1 MAVNGGSVG
10 VDVHPIPNSPSVSFP
25 APSISGDRFVQEYKT
40 DDPDELIQG
49 VHIPHKIALG
59 AFPDGE
65 LMQGDWWFGMPVRAD
80 QLIGRGDRDSSAP
93 VMKGRSV
100 MAWNEFYSKPENQF
114 PTEAG
119 AWKAGI
125 EQRFIGVLKATRVG
139 DSYHS
144 FTVGRRAFNV
154 LNYWSPTRD
163 KDPVTTSDHLWF
175 HLIAEQDATTAK
187 WRLRFEP
194 YCEPYGVPED
204 KVVVQRWRVAR
215 VQHADPLSFQTPMKE
230 GPPLTQSKRAE
241 NLKPEGQVQMH
252 RGLLNQNP
260 RIPIV
265 LVGGRYWA

>member
-1 MAVNGGSVG
+1 MAVNGGNVG

-25 APSISGDRFVQEYKT
+25 APSTIGDRFVQEYKT

-49 VHIPHKIALG
+49 VHIPHKIAMG

-65 LMQGDWWFGMPVRAD
+65 LMQGDWWFGVPSRTD
-80 QLIGRGDRDSSAP
+80 QLMRHGDSSVP
-93 VMKGRSV
+93 VMQGRSV
-100 MAWNEFYSKPENQF
+100 MAWNEYYAKNQF
-114 PTEAG
+114 DSEAK
-119 AWKAGI
+119 AWKTGI

-154 LNYWSPTRD
+154 LNYWSPLPGV
-163 KDPVTTSDHLWF
+163 DPVTTSDHLWF
-175 HLIAEQDATTAK
+175 HLIAEQVPETGK

-194 YCEPYGVPED
+194 YCEPYGVPEA
-204 KVVVQRWRVAR
+204 KAVVQRWRVAR

-230 GPPLTQSKRAE
+230 GPPLKQSKRAE
-241 NLKPEGQVQMH
+241 DLKPEGQVQIH